1 MGKDADANMFHS
13 KKLPFLCVRIA
24 SIMADLPRGF
34 NDDFSSFARG
44 GSDGVKNTKKQH
56 GLLTSDGQKTVL
68 LCCLVRAWGLEP
80 QRLAAR
86 EPKSRMSANSI
97 MPANRTTIA
106 QLVSRGKEKNRK
118 TVWEDLKRADKR
130 RRLSAHILFT

>member
-1 MGKDADANMFHS
+1 MGENADANMFHS

-68 LCCLVRAWGLEP
+68 LCCLECVDKKDAGALREFL
-80 QRLAAR
+80 RLLFSLIL
-86 EPKSRMSANSI
+86 KYYNSC
-97 MPANRTTIA
+97 
-106 QLVSRGKEKNRK
+106 
-118 TVWEDLKRADKR
+118 DLSTKIDK
-130 RRLSAHILFT
+130 ILNLFAG